1 MTLSTSGPRGRDERN
16 YGPMTYDEMMSMTM
30 TLTTTCVYDFDVV
43 ADDDDDSSVVTTRHD
58 DTVMIA
64 RKLLASVHGSDIVC
78 VVLVC
83 ALARHTC
90 LPQGS
95 RACVLSCVLGVST
108 AASP

>member
-64 RKLLASVHGSDIVC
+64 VSCLHPCMAVTSCAWSWSV
-78 VVLVC
+78 
-83 ALARHTC
+83 
-90 LPQGS
+90 P
-95 RACVLSCVLGVST
+95 
-108 AASP
+108 